1 MKKYHVNKKGVISR
15 CFATVRKCPYENF
28 ESIEECKD
36 FAMKEYN
43 EYSFSKELAKEQH
56 DDLDSSEHE
65 VVLLEGLTDL
75 NEAVEIITQNI
86 KIITNKKLSN
96 SKRNEIY
103 VAIDEAINQ
112 GLDEVGLVIKQE
124 IKPLTLNY
132 NKQKGLD
139 DLANVKK
146 SLENHLRV
154 DNVNIDLIFS
164 GKGMVNVVQLGEG
177 DNHSDVA
184 VISDNE
190 VKDIIEVKSFDGQGS
205 QISSLGLSVDSR
217 GNFIVPSKL
226 KSHEELTKM
235 IEGIN
240 IDETVYT
247 NRVVE
252 MSDEM
257 SNEAMMEL
265 YREHKITQIRGVKNN
280 KIYKMNLDYNDVQKT
295 AMDLTNVIKTK
306 IVIRSNRN
314 EIKNLTDNDK
324 AQFIRQGNKLFF
336 KSEAKDGQTKFNTN
350 DISNDCE
357 FKISNRGSRRLL
369 KLGNFFLPE
378 KCLDG
383 DKIKPNV
390 EFAIDEITY
399 AKPTIMGTIRL
410 KSDKELKAN
419 NKISII
425 NMR

>member
-36 FAMKEYN
+36 FAMKEYSK
-43 EYSFSKELAKEQH
+43 YSFSKELAVEQKVSS
-56 DDLDSSEHE
+56 DDSEHE

-75 NEAVEIITQNI
+75 NEAIEIIARNI
-86 KIITNKKLSN
+86 EIITNKKLKN
-96 SKRNEIY
+96 SKRNEIH

-124 IKPLTLNY
+124 ITPLTLNY
-132 NKQKGLD
+132 NRQKGLD

-146 SLENHLRV
+146 ILENHLRV
-154 DNVNIDLIFS
+154 DKVNIDLIFS

-184 VISDNE
+184 VTSGSE
-190 VKDIIEVKSFDGQGS
+190 VKNIIEVKSFDGQGS
-205 QISSLGLSVDSR
+205 QISSLDLSVDSR
-217 GNFIVPSKL
+217 GNFIVPSRL
-226 KSHEELTKM
+226 KSHEELTKV
-235 IEGIN
+235 IEDIN

-265 YREHKITQIRGVKNN
+265 YREHKVTQIRGVRDN
-280 KIYKMNLDYNDVQKT
+280 KIYKMDLDYNDVQKT

-306 IVIRSNRN
+306 IIIRSNRN
-314 EIKNLTDNDK
+314 EVKNLTEHDK
-324 AQFIRQGNKLFF
+324 AQFIRQGNRLFF
-336 KSEAKDGQTKFNTN
+336 KNEAEDGQTKFNTN

-357 FKISNRGSRRLL
+357 FKISNRRSRRLL

-390 EFAIDEITY
+390 EFTIDEITY
-399 AKPTIMGTIRL
+399 AKPTIMGSIRL
-410 KSDKELKAN
+410 KSDNELKAN
-419 NKISII
+419 DKFSII
-425 NMR
+425 DRR